1 MVAMEDERE
10 AERSISLCETG
21 DASLVVLD
29 SAPCALKLTKPSR
42 VCSSHTGFF
51 FARDKQIRVDL
62 GVKKDFG

>member
-29 SAPCALKLTKPSR
+29 RLRAL
-42 VCSSHTGFF
+42 CS
-51 FARDKQIRVDL
+51 
-62 GVKKDFG
+62 